1 MPTHT
6 LHQLTPRAWWLD
18 PYAATDRPA
27 LGVIVG
33 DRGSLVVDAGASPD
47 HVAALRGE
55 MARHGLPAPH
65 FVALTHWHW
74 DHVFGAASL
83 GVPAVAG
90 RETRR
95 ILLRLAALDWGDAAL
110 DERVAAGAEIAFCR
124 DMLKL
129 EWPDRAGLT
138 IEPPA
143 IAFDGEL
150 TLDLGGIECRLIHV
164 GGNHSPDG
172 IVAYVPAERVAF
184 IGDAIYEDM
193 YHGPNRLTV
202 GQLFPLL
209 DRLTALDVDT
219 YITGHDLAPL
229 SRSRFLADADAMR
242 AIGAAVVRTGDSREA
257 ALAAAASDLG
267 APLDDDQVA
276 TLDAFLAGLRKPYV
290 EPMI

>member
-1 MPTHT
+1 MPPHT
-6 LHQLTPRAWWLD
+6 LHQLTPRVWWLD
-18 PYAATDRPA
+18 PYAATDRPT

-33 DRGSLVVDAGASPD
+33 ERGCLLVDAGASPD

-55 MARHGLPAPH
+55 MARHSLPAPLL
-65 FVALTHWHW
+65 VALTHWHW

-83 GVPAVAG
+83 GVPVIAS

-95 ILLRLAALDWGDAAL
+95 ALLQLAALDWGDAAL
-110 DERVAAGAEIAFCR
+110 DARVAAGVEIAFCR
-124 DMLKL
+124 DMLRL
-129 EWPDRAGLT
+129 EWPDRANLV
-138 IEPPA
+138 IEPPT

-150 TLDLGGIECRLIHV
+150 TLDLGGLECRLIHV

-172 IVAYVPAERVAF
+172 IVAHVPAERVAL

-209 DRLTALDVDT
+209 DRLIALDVD
-219 YITGHDLAPL
+219 YYLTGHDPEPL
-229 SRSRFLADADAMR
+229 SRSRLLADAEILR
-242 AIGAAVVRTGDSREA
+242 TIGAAVVRTGDHREA

-267 APLDDDQVA
+267 APLDDEQVA
-276 TLDAFLAGLRKPYV
+276 TLDAFLAGLRVPYV
-290 EPMI
+290 EPTI